1 MRSRGWCR
9 GGSGAG
15 ARWRTTRS
23 GASWQAARSSH
34 GPPSFGAGAFQRS
47 CCQATTR
54 ESASGASS
62 RRRSATRRA
71 LSGTDINPLGDIE
84 MNVIQQLE
92 KEQQKAKVP
101 ALRAGDTVKVHAKVV
116 EGTRERIQV
125 FEGIVIR
132 VTGGG
137 LRQNFTVR
145 RVTHGVGVERTF
157 LVHSPRIDRIDVLR
171 HGDVR
176 QGRLYYLRGKVGKG
190 ARIRERR
197 GAVAAVAEEAEGEE
211 PEATEGTE
219 QGQEK

>member
-1 MRSRGWCR
+1 
-9 GGSGAG
+9 
-15 ARWRTTRS
+15 
-23 GASWQAARSSH
+23 
-34 GPPSFGAGAFQRS
+34 
-47 CCQATTR
+47 
-54 ESASGASS
+54 
-62 RRRSATRRA
+62 
-71 LSGTDINPLGDIE
+71 

-92 KEQQKAKVP
+92 KEQQKEKVP

-125 FEGIVIR
+125 FEGTVIR

-157 LVHSPRIDRIDVLR
+157 LIHSPRIEKIDVLR

-176 QGRLYYLRGKVGKG
+176 QGRLYYLRGKVGKE

-197 GAVAAVAEEAEGEE
+197 QLARSSQSEPAAAETGEE
-211 PEATEGTE
+211 ESEE
-219 QGQEK
+219 

>member
-1 MRSRGWCR
+1 
-9 GGSGAG
+9 
-15 ARWRTTRS
+15 
-23 GASWQAARSSH
+23 
-34 GPPSFGAGAFQRS
+34 
-47 CCQATTR
+47 
-54 ESASGASS
+54 
-62 RRRSATRRA
+62 
-71 LSGTDINPLGDIE
+71 

-101 ALRAGDTVKVHAKVV
+101 ELRAGDTVKVHAKVV

-125 FEGIVIR
+125 FEGTVIR

-137 LRQNFTVR
+137 LRKNFTVR

-157 LVHSPRIDRIDVLR
+157 LVHSPRIDKIDVLR

-197 GAVAAVAEEAEGEE
+197 SAVPATAAAAAAE
-211 PEATEGTE
+211 PEENGDTAE
-219 QGQEK
+219 